1 MSEVNRMRKH
11 AVWLVILLSCSVAW
25 AQDDKPPMDLPVY
38 PGGSSTME
46 INVTSEELL
55 QMMQAMIPLA
65 GDKLGKLGEVIN
77 PESISDILKDVR
89 RIEYLQVD
97 IPQPGVKEDQIA
109 AFYAKKL
116 PAGRW
121 SRVLWLT
128 DSRSGAAALYS
139 QPNTEQLYGFRVTS
153 VKAEKKTIKRADILK
168 IEGRI
173 DYAKALKLAAAVGA
187 MLHQP
192 AKVDS
197 GQ

>member
-1 MSEVNRMRKH
+1 MRKR
-11 AVWLVILLSCSVAW
+11 AVWLVILLSFSVAW
-25 AQDDKPPMDLPVY
+25 AQEEKPPMDLPVY

-46 INVTSEELL
+46 INMTSEEILTML
-55 QMMQAMIPLA
+55 QAMIPLA
-65 GDKLGKLGEVIN
+65 GETLGKLGEAVN
-77 PESISDILKDVR
+77 PESMADILKDVK
-89 RIEYLQVD
+89 RIEYLQVN
-97 IPQPGVKEDQIA
+97 IPTPGVKEDQIA

-173 DYAKALKLAAAVGA
+173 DYVKALKMAAAVGQVL
-187 MLHQP
+187 MPPP
-192 AKVDS
+192 APK
-197 GQ
+197 